1 MKDKQKILMPNDE
14 FYNEVMSY
22 LGDDG
27 FFFLI
32 VSGEEAERLKHDE
45 AERNRRFVNG
55 VLKVLAAAAH
65 FAKVSRQ
72 AEDIAKVVNT
82 TPEEVHNWAKT
93 PLWEQAVKYYGWHGN
108 LTPQEEPVAE
118 IGPISLR
125 ESFLIYKVFQKE
137 EGSRVRFETYDG
149 AIKARTKYIER
160 YHFVLWDSEANWET
174 LDKLDVVLAFPEA
187 NMSIVR
193 NGVKRRKSIADL
205 GLRPIKK
212 TRERPKI
219 DVNAPLRSI
228 IECVMRNGLVVVG
241 EYIWNARYYMVLR
254 VGARKG
260 AEGKVVIVYKHALYD
275 FRIVKD
281 RPKPKPPSH
290 RDDWDNEDES
300 RYKSKKR
307 SIVSHSIIAI
317 NTPKT

>member
-1 MKDKQKILMPNDE
+1 MKDEQKILIPTDE
-14 FYNEVMSY
+14 FYDEMMSY

-32 VSGEEAERLKHDE
+32 VSGEEAERLKQDE

-65 FAKVSRQ
+65 FAKVSRLS
-72 AEDIAKVVNT
+72 EDIAKVVNS

-108 LTPQEEPVAE
+108 PTPQEELLSE
-118 IGPISLR
+118 IEPIPLR

-160 YHFVLWDSEANWET
+160 YHFVVWDSEGNEKV
-174 LDKLDVVLAFPEA
+174 LDKINVVLAFPEA

-193 NGVKRRKSIADL
+193 NGVKRRKSIADF

-212 TRERPKI
+212 IRERPKV

-241 EYIWNARYYMVLR
+241 EYVWNAKYYMVLR
-254 VGARKG
+254 VGGRKG
-260 AEGKVVIVYKHALYD
+260 IGGKVVIVYKHALYD
-275 FRIVKD
+275 FRVVKEKQ
-281 RPKPKPPSH
+281 KPKNQRP
-290 RDDWDNEDES
+290 RDDWDDEDES

-307 SIVSHSIIAI
+307 
-317 NTPKT
+317 